1 MRISHCIV
9 SAALA
14 LPVAALADDHQHSLE
29 AHVHGIATLNIALE
43 EQQLE
48 LQIESPA
55 MNIVGFEY
63 QPKTA
68 TDKQTVEAAQ
78 STLKDAA
85 ALFVLNPAAQC
96 TLTSV
101 SVDNDLLEET
111 DEHDHDHDH
120 DHESHSDVESHDAE
134 HSHSDINAH
143 YHYHCSKPAALN
155 NLDLAGFF
163 KQFPRTEKIRVQFI
177 TADQQ
182 QGVELSHEHT
192 QFNW

>member
-1 MRISHCIV
+1 
-9 SAALA
+9 
-14 LPVAALADDHQHSLE
+14 
-29 AHVHGIATLNIALE
+29 
-43 EQQLE
+43 
-48 LQIESPA
+48 
-55 MNIVGFEY
+55 
-63 QPKTA
+63 
-68 TDKQTVEAAQ
+68 
-78 STLKDAA
+78 
-85 ALFVLNPAAQC
+85 
-96 TLTSV
+96 V

-111 DEHDHDHDH
+111 DEHDHDH